1 MTKSLSKQA
10 MQEMRIR
17 LLGWEDPLEKEMAT
31 CSSLAWEIAWT
42 HGQRSLVGHSPWG
55 HKESDVTEHA
65 CTIMSNTDR
74 YYYNLPRCILV
85 LIIWVKSISRKPLKL
100 V

>member
-1 MTKSLSKQA
+1 MTKLLSKQA

-42 HGQRSLVGHSPWG
+42 HGPMDRGAWWATVHGVTKSL
-55 HKESDVTEHA
+55 T
-65 CTIMSNTDR
+65 
-74 YYYNLPRCILV
+74 
-85 LIIWVKSISRKPLKL
+85 
-100 V
+100 

>member
-1 MTKSLSKQA
+1 
-10 MQEMRIR
+10 MRIR

-31 CSSLAWEIAWT
+31 CSSSLAWEIAWT
-42 HGQRSLVGHSPWG
+42 HGLGSLVGHSSWG